1 MYFCFYWLKGHFLT
15 FSLQELT
22 RFWFIFHIEQNLT
35 QKVQYLR
42 WVIRG
47 GAGGLNLNETLSHSN
62 GKVFDHGPK
71 EVEVLSKMTIALCV
85 QLIKLKA
92 VGQSKMKITL
102 TFWSNDFF
110 YRLNDINKSYSSIQK
125 CYLKCSNFWHIHE
138 CATHNSTKQWT
149 ERTTI
154 YLLHFVYLQW

>member
-1 MYFCFYWLKGHFLT
+1 M
-15 FSLQELT
+15 
-22 RFWFIFHIEQNLT
+22 
-35 QKVQYLR
+35 
-42 WVIRG
+42 
-47 GAGGLNLNETLSHSN
+47 SHSN
-62 GKVFDHGPK
+62 GKVFDHVPK

-154 YLLHFVYLQW
+154 YLLHFVYLQWLNTTFSSFRKDGFGDAFWRKIFFVKNFFSQFLFNLLQCFINPKNRWWIWSFLNL